1 MPAVQLI
8 RCDKAAD
15 FLSRLRRSNDA
26 WWSGNQRTSPW
37 VFRGIGSADEWH
49 LVPSAWRS
57 VGSGLGPLLALIRS
71 RRLNVPPEGQNISV
85 VRHYFEWQATEH
97 EALYQFAEL
106 ANAVG
111 FMIPR
116 EALDLQQSPLHSGW
130 ARGLRGD
137 GRFLSIDLLA
147 LAQHHGIPTRLLDW
161 SDSPMVAAFFAAS
174 SLSRSGQPARIC
186 VWALDTSQLRLDY
199 GGPRTFGPH
208 RILVHTPPRA
218 ENKYLHSQGG
228 VLTELLGAEQH
239 FFNHGQWPSL
249 EDVLAPVEA
258 EHPVLIG
265 HTLEA
270 SEVGQLS
277 LMLDRE
283 GVNNAVLMPSLDNVA
298 STVLA
303 RWHALGTLSGPSSGA
318 TTAAA
323 ELQCWASP

>member
-1 MPAVQLI
+1 MRNPGA
-8 RCDKAAD
+8 
-15 FLSRLRRSNDA
+15 N
-26 WWSGNQRTSPW
+26 
-37 VFRGIGSADEWH
+37 
-49 LVPSAWRS
+49 RS
-57 VGSGLGPLLALIRS
+57 VNWTACKMRLQIPSGLSASGA
-71 RRLNVPPEGQNISV
+71 RL
-85 VRHYFEWQATEH
+85 VRHYFKWQATEQ

-174 SLSRSGQPARIC
+174 PLSRSVQPARIC

-218 ENKYLHSQGG
+218 ENKYHYC
-228 VLTELLGAEQH
+228 
-239 FFNHGQWPSL
+239 
-249 EDVLAPVEA
+249 PVR
-258 EHPVLIG
+258 
-265 HTLEA
+265 
-270 SEVGQLS
+270 S
-277 LMLDRE
+277 
-283 GVNNAVLMPSLDNVA
+283 
-298 STVLA
+298 
-303 RWHALGTLSGPSSGA
+303 
-318 TTAAA
+318 
-323 ELQCWASP
+323 